1 MRLIDI
7 ILARAGSLRGRAP
20 TSRSNDKSVVERY
33 EHLLRTTPIHTI
45 EQVHAEAFAKLTPAQ
60 LVKLFEQLSNAL
72 KPGGKPTDARPGTLA
87 KAGAEAERHQPGSL
101 ATLLR
106 HRSFGTADGPLLETI
121 AGHVIASKIAGLFL
135 WDDFHANASAPRTVP
150 DHAGGAGRAAGGSE
164 DQSPT
169 RPEPNPP
176 EKPLPHIV

>member
-1 MRLIDI
+1 MTDQDKTMRLIDI
-7 ILARAGSLRGRAP
+7 ILGRGGSLRRWAP

-60 LVKLFEQLSNAL
+60 LVKLFEQLSKNAL
-72 KPGGKPTDARPGTLA
+72 KPGEKPTDARPGPLA
-87 KAGAEAERHQPGSL
+87 KAGAEAEHHQPGSL
-101 ATLLR
+101 APLLR
-106 HRSFGTADGPLLETI
+106 HGSFGTADGPLLETI

-135 WDDFHANASAPRTVP
+135 WDDFHAKASAARTVP
-150 DHAGGAGRAAGGSE
+150 GHAGDTGRAAEGSG

-169 RPEPNPP
+169 PQGT
-176 EKPLPHIV
+176 